1 MEIKKIGVIGAG
13 MMGAE
18 IALCFEMAGYE
29 TVLADIKMEF
39 AQNGRNK
46 QETILAK
53 RVAKGKL
60 TEEEKNAI
68 LERVT
73 VTADNHDLAD
83 CDLIIE
89 AVLENVDVKQS
100 VFRELDQICKPETIF
115 ASNTSA
121 ISITKLA
128 SAVQK
133 GRAFVGTHFNSPA
146 SVMKLVEVVSGNQ
159 TTKETADIVY
169 DLLAS
174 IGKEPIRVKDVVGF
188 ALNRMF
194 HIFYGEAMRLVEEGV
209 CSPEDVDKC
218 CVYGLGHPVG
228 ICRLLD
234 QLGHDLNLSVDK
246 ILFDAYGD
254 RFRPSPVLQRFVDSG
269 ELGRKT
275 GKGFYVSGGTSSE
288 GTAFSIPTTEGES
301 ITHII
306 IATYEKTSA
315 TTTKASW
322 YLDGVLLASQ
332 TFEGLNG
339 LSVDVSQPTG
349 VTSVTSAYS
358 GVLTAEEIAYL
369 SNEKTTVVPEPT
381 ALALLALGVAGVALR
396 RRVA

>member
-1 MEIKKIGVIGAG
+1 
-13 MMGAE
+13 
-18 IALCFEMAGYE
+18 
-29 TVLADIKMEF
+29 MEF

-89 AVLENVDVKQS
+89 AVLENVDVKQG

-209 CSPEDVDKC
+209 CSPEDVDSA
-218 CVYGLGHPVG
+218 VFTGLDTLWASAG
-228 ICRLLD
+228 CW
-234 QLGHDLNLSVDK
+234 
-246 ILFDAYGD
+246 
-254 RFRPSPVLQRFVDSG
+254 
-269 ELGRKT
+269 
-275 GKGFYVSGGTSSE
+275 TSWAMIS
-288 GTAFSIPTTEGES
+288 
-301 ITHII
+301 
-306 IATYEKTSA
+306 TSA
-315 TTTKASW
+315 LTRSCLMPMATASAPVRYCRDLW
-322 YLDGVLLASQ
+322 IPANSGAGPERAS
-332 TFEGLNG
+332 
-339 LSVDVSQPTG
+339 
-349 VTSVTSAYS
+349 TSTIRNDRKS
-358 GVLTAEEIAYL
+358 
-369 SNEKTTVVPEPT
+369 
-381 ALALLALGVAGVALR
+381 
-396 RRVA
+396 

>member
-1 MEIKKIGVIGAG
+1 

-46 QETILAK
+46 QEAILAK

-60 TEEEKNAI
+60 TEEEKAAI

-83 CDLIIE
+83 CDLIFE
-89 AVLENVDVKQS
+89 AVLENVDVKQG

-159 TTKETADIVY
+159 TTKETADTVY

-228 ICRLLD
+228 ICKLLD

-275 GKGFYVSGGTSSE
+275 GKGFYE
-288 GTAFSIPTTEGES
+288 
-301 ITHII
+301 
-306 IATYEKTSA
+306 YDK
-315 TTTKASW
+315 K
-322 YLDGVLLASQ
+322 
-332 TFEGLNG
+332 
-339 LSVDVSQPTG
+339 
-349 VTSVTSAYS
+349 
-358 GVLTAEEIAYL
+358 
-369 SNEKTTVVPEPT
+369 
-381 ALALLALGVAGVALR
+381 
-396 RRVA
+396 

>member
-89 AVLENVDVKQS
+89 AVLENVDVKQG

-121 ISITKLA
+121 ISITKLT

-234 QLGHDLNLSVDK
+234 QLGHALNLSVDK

-275 GKGFYVSGGTSSE
+275 GKGFYE
-288 GTAFSIPTTEGES
+288 
-301 ITHII
+301 
-306 IATYEKTSA
+306 YDK
-315 TTTKASW
+315 K
-322 YLDGVLLASQ
+322 
-332 TFEGLNG
+332 
-339 LSVDVSQPTG
+339 
-349 VTSVTSAYS
+349 
-358 GVLTAEEIAYL
+358 
-369 SNEKTTVVPEPT
+369 
-381 ALALLALGVAGVALR
+381 
-396 RRVA
+396 